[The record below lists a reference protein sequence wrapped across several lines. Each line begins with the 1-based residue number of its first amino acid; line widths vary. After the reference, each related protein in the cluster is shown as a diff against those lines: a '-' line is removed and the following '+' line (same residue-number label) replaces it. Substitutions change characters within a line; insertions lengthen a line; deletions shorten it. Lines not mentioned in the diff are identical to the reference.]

1 MQPARRTVDSPDVR
15 RTSMA
20 ALVEPHF
27 AALMLHWTPIVLG
40 LHPRHVREHA
50 KDFIGIHA
58 PDAELHVG
66 QHDDGRARE
75 DHVGHFAV
83 FLRRLYPASLVFSLA
98 RQ

>member
-1 MQPARRTVDSPDVR
+1 
-15 RTSMA
+15 MA

-58 PDAELHVG
+58 PDTELHVG
-66 QHDDGRARE
+66 EHDDGRARE

-83 FLRRLYPASLVFSLA
+83 FFRRLYPASCPCPLNFFSLKDQA
-98 RQ
+98 TADEF